1 MSGNDKA
8 PQQLNALMPHVLPP
22 APLDQEIRR
31 LIAVHGAEAVKR
43 EVKAATRP
51 RRGRKQEKDGP
62 LLHPF
67 LEQDARDWL
76 EGRDPFALRSQ
87 KSIARQVATE
97 NPGHSFDS
105 TMRRL
110 ERKLASNRRRFM
122 LYAALDISRREY
134 PFAAYLRTV
143 EELATVSDLWRRTRE
158 LEGQILARYVEVYG
172 EPDPAMTWQDLEAK
186 PRYPN
191 ALEALLGKPKP
202 SGGMF
207 GNLSRAKG

>member
-1 MSGNDKA
+1 MSGA
-8 PQQLNALMPHVLPP
+8 GGQPVNALLP
-22 APLDQEIRR
+22 AANAIPLEQEIRR
-31 LIAVHGAEAVKR
+31 LIAVHGAAAVKA

-51 RRGRKQEKDGP
+51 RRGRKQEKDWP
-62 LLHPF
+62 LLYPF
-67 LEQDARDWL
+67 LQQDARDWL

-87 KSIARQVATE
+87 KSIAREVATQ

-110 ERKLASNRRRFM
+110 ERKLASSRSRFM
-122 LYAALDISRREY
+122 LYAALEISRREY
-134 PFAAYLRTV
+134 PFASYLRTV
-143 EELATVSDLWRRTRE
+143 DELANASDRWRRTRE

-191 ALEALLGKPKP
+191 ALEALLPRPKP

-207 GNLSRAKG
+207 GNLSRGKG